1 MSRIIA
7 GSRKGRRLQTP
18 EGELTRPTTDRVRE
32 AVFSALASWAGTVD
46 EPTGTSLAGL
56 GFVDL
61 FAGSGAMALEAASR
75 GAHPVTAVEAD
86 RATADLIRRNA
97 ETVDLPVRVLNRRA
111 EHLTAPATPADVLW
125 ADPPYDLTTDALS
138 ELTDRLVADGWLVH
152 NGLLVIERGVRD
164 EPWHP
169 PAGWDSWNRTYGET
183 IIFYAQP
190 ADDEEQPDA

>member
-18 EGELTRPTTDRVRE
+18 EGDPTRPTTDRVRE

-46 EPTGTSLAGL
+46 EPTESALAGI

-75 GAHPVTAVEAD
+75 GAHPVLAVEAD
-86 RATADLIRRNA
+86 RATAELIRRNA
-97 ETVDLPVRVLNRRA
+97 ETVDLPIRVLNRRV
-111 EHLTAPATPADVLW
+111 EHLTAPATAADVIW
-125 ADPPYDLTTDALS
+125 ADPPYDMSTDELG

-152 NGLLVIERGVRD
+152 NGLLVIERGARE

-169 PAGWDSWNRTYGET
+169 PAGWDSWNRRYGET
-183 IIFYAQP
+183 IIYYAQP
-190 ADDEEQPDA
+190 SDEE